1 MRSFW
6 NCYLLIGLYPFKGGK
21 IFKRKFGLLVHVP
34 KTTKLLSIRLKNLWK
49 TGYIDS
55 LIYIF
60 FIGKSYQIQ
69 ANQWA
74 IRANVAISRISTAAP
89 YSEYLSIFLAT
100 RTNLSNLAVL
110 SNPMSVV
117 VSSVSD
123 PKSNK
128 SNGMAAT
135 RSMMNLKK
143 TKTNFET

>member
-1 MRSFW
+1 M
-6 NCYLLIGLYPFKGGK
+6 
-21 IFKRKFGLLVHVP
+21 
-34 KTTKLLSIRLKNLWK
+34 
-49 TGYIDS
+49 
-55 LIYIF
+55 
-60 FIGKSYQIQ
+60 
-69 ANQWA
+69 
-74 IRANVAISRISTAAP
+74 AISRMSTAAP

-143 TKTNFET
+143 KQKQILKDKIKAIIINVFLES

>member
-1 MRSFW
+1 M
-6 NCYLLIGLYPFKGGK
+6 IMQK
-21 IFKRKFGLLVHVP
+21 IP
-34 KTTKLLSIRLKNLWK
+34 YIR
-49 TGYIDS
+49 
-55 LIYIF
+55 YIF
-60 FIGKSYQIQ
+60 FIGNSYQIQ

-74 IRANVAISRISTAAP
+74 IRANVAISRMSTAAP

-143 TKTNFET
+143 ISKNIQMDDGKFRLLYFDRNFQTQVEKSSLYLLRFICFVLTENSWRARF

>member
-1 MRSFW
+1 M
-6 NCYLLIGLYPFKGGK
+6 
-21 IFKRKFGLLVHVP
+21 
-34 KTTKLLSIRLKNLWK
+34 
-49 TGYIDS
+49 
-55 LIYIF
+55 
-60 FIGKSYQIQ
+60 
-69 ANQWA
+69 
-74 IRANVAISRISTAAP
+74 STAAP

-128 SNGMAAT
+128 SNGIAAT

-143 TKTNFET
+143 SFFLNHKYVEDEKFCLLCFDRNSQTRELLALAENHLLCFDRKFLTRALITLA

>member
-1 MRSFW
+1 M
-6 NCYLLIGLYPFKGGK
+6 
-21 IFKRKFGLLVHVP
+21 
-34 KTTKLLSIRLKNLWK
+34 
-49 TGYIDS
+49 
-55 LIYIF
+55 
-60 FIGKSYQIQ
+60 
-69 ANQWA
+69 
-74 IRANVAISRISTAAP
+74 STAAP

-143 TKTNFET
+143 KQKQILKDKIKTIIINVFSGI